1 MRTRDFGCR
10 SYEAAVSLLR
20 GRQSRRMC
28 NNTFLRRDPVT
39 GGVGVY
45 LHGHQIVL
53 FQNGKPMRVSS
64 CGWKTVTTKA
74 SRGWSPVLA
83 S

>member
-45 LHGHQIVL
+45 LHGHQIVM
-53 FQNGKPMRVSS
+53 KPVETFFSDGMEID
-64 CGWKTVTTKA
+64 
-74 SRGWSPVLA
+74 
-83 S
+83 